1 MRLPWRFNPRTIR
14 ESDPILIGSALCLTL
29 IGIALIYAAQYNSP
43 DADMRALWTRQ
54 ITWLGVALIGFF
66 IAAKVPLR
74 LHEVLAYVYLGAL
87 GLILIGILVLEH
99 DVGGRWIALGPA
111 YLQPSE
117 FGKLAVLFAL
127 CRYLAYL
134 KRPLAGWQPLMSVAL
149 LVGPITLLVLKQPD
163 LGTSLV
169 FMAMTFILLF
179 WGGIPPLTLFFLVSP
194 VISLVLAFS
203 WISFILF
210 IAVLITVLALTR
222 PRLIQAT
229 AVVGANL
236 LFGIITPI
244 VWNHLLPYQRM
255 RILIFLDPG
264 ADPRRAGY
272 QIIQSKVAIGS
283 GGIFGKGF
291 LGGTQTGLHFLPAK
305 HTDFIFS
312 VCGEEFGFWGATLV
326 LILFAV
332 YLWRAISIGDRARNR
347 FGRFLAIGIAG
358 IAGFQLLVNV
368 GMTVGLMPVTGI
380 PLPFVSY
387 GGSSLLLFWTLT
399 GLLVNVR
406 RNWLEY

>member
-1 MRLPWRFNPRTIR
+1 MKFRWHLDTRKIR
-14 ESDPILIGSALCLTL
+14 ESDPVLIGSAVCLTA
-29 IGIALIYAAQYNSP
+29 IGFLLIYAAQHNSP
-43 DADMRALWTRQ
+43 DPDLRHLWVRQ
-54 ITWLGVALIGFF
+54 IMWWGVALCGFF
-66 IAAKVPLR
+66 MAMKIPLR
-74 LHEVLAYVYLGAL
+74 FHEVFAYVYLGLL
-87 GLILIGILVLEH
+87 GLVLTGLLFLGR
-99 DVGGRWIALGPA
+99 DVGGRWISLGPA
-111 YLQPSE
+111 FIQPSE

-134 KRPLAGWQPLMSVAL
+134 KRPLTGWQPLLTVGL

-169 FMAMTFILLF
+169 FMALTFILLF
-179 WGGIPPLTLFFLVSP
+179 WGGIDPLVLFFIVSP

-203 WISFILF
+203 WISW
-210 IAVLITVLALTR
+210 IAFATVLIIILALTR
-222 PRLIQAT
+222 PRLIIST
-229 AVVGANL
+229 GVVAINL

-283 GGIFGKGF
+283 GGLLGKG
-291 LGGTQTGLHFLPAK
+291 LLAGTQTGLHFLPAK

-312 VCGEEFGFWGATLV
+312 VCGEEFGFWGSAIV

-332 YLWRAISIGDRARNR
+332 YLTRAISIGDRSRNR

-358 IAGFQLLVNV
+358 IAGFQVLVNA

>member
-1 MRLPWRFNPRTIR
+1 
-14 ESDPILIGSALCLTL
+14 
-29 IGIALIYAAQYNSP
+29 
-43 DADMRALWTRQ
+43 
-54 ITWLGVALIGFF
+54 
-66 IAAKVPLR
+66 
-74 LHEVLAYVYLGAL
+74 L
-87 GLILIGILVLEH
+87 GLLVLER
-99 DVGGRWIALGPA
+99 DVGGRWISLGPA

-134 KRPLAGWQPLMSVAL
+134 KRPLTGWQPLMTISL
-149 LVGPITLLVLKQPD
+149 LVGPVTLLVLKQPD

-169 FMAMTFILLF
+169 FLAMTFILLF

-203 WISFILF
+203 WISWIAFA
-210 IAVLITVLALTR
+210 AVLITILALTR
-222 PRLIQAT
+222 PRLIIST
-229 AVVGANL
+229 GVMAVNL
-236 LFGIITPI
+236 LFGIITPL

-283 GGIFGKGF
+283 GGLLGKGY
-291 LGGTQTGLHFLPAK
+291 LEGTQTGLHFLPAK

-312 VCGEEFGFWGATLV
+312 VCGEEFGFWGSSIV

-332 YLWRAISIGDRARNR
+332 FLWRAISIGDRARNR
-347 FGRFLAIGIAG
+347 FGRFLAVGIAG
-358 IAGFQLLVNV
+358 IAGFQLLVNA
-368 GMTVGLMPVTGI
+368 GMTLGLMPVTGI

-387 GGSSLLLFWTLT
+387 GGSSLLLFWILT
-399 GLLVNVR
+399 GLLVNIR